1 MLTLD
6 NDLKYILPNPLISIR
21 KKNVKNETK
30 KKNKQIITRNSTRD
44 LSTGVREEIFKKD
57 NKFRGKKE
65 RSRAHR

>member
-44 LSTGVREEIFKKD
+44 LSTGVREEI
-57 NKFRGKKE
+57 
-65 RSRAHR
+65 S